1 MASSRQNLVMDAK
14 LISER
19 HVIERYLAGQLGDD
33 EADAFEAYLEAH
45 PQLAQE
51 VERIARMKTG
61 FAVLERR
68 GELDALLAGSAA
80 PRSKRPAWM
89 AAAAVAV
96 IALGFVVFRQNGDVA
111 AQGMR
116 LAASLQTLSLP
127 SESPVPLRA
136 SVSIARAR
144 GMGADVELTSSGS
157 AQGAAELEF
166 ATGGPAG
173 GPYIAELIPAV
184 TGDTRPVARV
194 TDAVAN
200 ADGVVRLYI
209 SLHALEP
216 GAYLLRFTPP
226 DAAAPIEYSVRVRP
240 ASPAAGT

>member
-1 MASSRQNLVMDAK
+1 MTGSRQNLSMDSK

-33 EADAFEAYLEAH
+33 EADAFEVYLESH

-68 GELDALLAGSAA
+68 GELDALLQETAA
-80 PRSKRPAWM
+80 PRSRRTAWM

-96 IALGFVVFRQNGDVA
+96 VALGFIAFRQATDA
-111 AQGMR
+111 DARAMR
-116 LAASLQTLSLP
+116 LASTLQTLSLP

-136 SVSIARAR
+136 SVSISRAR
-144 GMGADVELTSSGS
+144 GMGADVEVTSSGT

-166 ATGGPAG
+166 ATGGPPG
-173 GPYIAELIPAV
+173 GPYIAELIAANDAGTKPL
-184 TGDTRPVARV
+184 ARV
-194 TDAVAN
+194 ADAVAN
-200 ADGVVRLYI
+200 ADGVVRLYL

-226 DAAAPIEYSVRVRP
+226 GGADPIEYSLRVR
-240 ASPAAGT
+240 